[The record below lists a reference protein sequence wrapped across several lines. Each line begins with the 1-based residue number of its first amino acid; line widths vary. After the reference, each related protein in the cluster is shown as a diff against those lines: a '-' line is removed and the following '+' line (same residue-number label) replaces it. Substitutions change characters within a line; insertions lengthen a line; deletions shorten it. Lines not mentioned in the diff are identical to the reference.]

1 MPKDKMIIMEDEITL
16 TLGTLGPVTTLAVAS
31 KLDANYSQD
40 ARIRRLRGNISLASK
55 TAGEGPIFVGYAIDN
70 SIAEISEFLV
80 NDPQSAY
87 HEVEA
92 AESRRK
98 VFPCWLFGHNVTNT
112 QQTPESSNQ
121 RWDPLPAFSFRKRK
135 DQAVTWWAFNRD
147 GSALTT
153 GAVIVLSALWQLR
166 WERG

>member
-40 ARIRRLRGNISLASK
+40 ARIRRLRENISLASK
-55 TAGEGPIFVGYAIDN
+55 TADEGPIFVGYAIDN

-98 VFPCWLFGHNVTNT
+98 VFPC
-112 QQTPESSNQ
+112 
-121 RWDPLPAFSFRKRK
+121 
-135 DQAVTWWAFNRD
+135 
-147 GSALTT
+147 
-153 GAVIVLSALWQLR
+153 
-166 WERG
+166 